1 MNHLTAAIG
10 RPVSLAAPLLA
21 LLCGGSVS
29 TGADPKS
36 DAGAQGSIPFPHPII
51 TEVLFDVPPGAA
63 GDATGDGAREANGDE
78 FVELFNPHS
87 KPINLKGYR
96 VVNRLAAGDK
106 SASRGFAFT
115 FPACEVPP
123 GGLVVLFNGQ
133 DSTVAGPVGTAA
145 AAPPAVN
152 PNFGGAQVF
161 VAKSGKSKPTGFK
174 NEADCAVLESP
185 DGKPVDVVVW
195 GNPDPPAPEGALR
208 SQNVKAR
215 PKGSVQRVS
224 ADATLQPHLSIDSK
238 PFSPGVMPAFGG
250 GAKPPEKPAQKPGE
264 KPGKGEDP
272 GR

>member
-1 MNHLTAAIG
+1 MDFFTAAVG
-10 RPVSLAAPLLA
+10 RSAFVIAPMSA
-21 LLCGGSVS
+21 LLCFSAAAL
-29 TGADPKS
+29 GADPKS
-36 DAGAQGSIPFPHPII
+36 DAGGQGSIPFPHPVI
-51 TEVLFDVPPGAA
+51 TEVLFDVPPAAA

-78 FVELFNPHS
+78 FVELFNPHPR
-87 KPINLKGYR
+87 PINLKGYR
-96 VVNRLAAGDK
+96 VVNRLAVGDK

-145 AAPPAVN
+145 APPPAVN

-185 DGKPVDVVVW
+185 EGKPVDVVVW
-195 GNPDPPAPEGALR
+195 GQPDPPAPEGALR

-215 PKGSVQRVS
+215 PKGSVQRLS

-250 GAKPPEKPAQKPGE
+250 SAKPPEKPAQKPGE
-264 KPGKGEDP
+264 KPGDAEDP